1 MKRTIRLRES
11 ELRHMISESVKRVIT
26 EYVSMKHSG
35 HNMDD
40 FLDDNDFIEIVNR
53 VVRMYDA
60 EDFNENDLD
69 YIDDMEME
77 IADLINDFITDEA
90 LDDFGYKYGTT
101 NYRRVASNVIRYIQT
116 HLNELY

>member
-1 MKRTIRLRES
+1 MNRTIRFRES
-11 ELRHMISESVKRVIT
+11 ELKHMISESVKRVIN

-40 FLDDNDFIEIVNR
+40 FLDDNDFMEIVNR

-60 EDFNENDLD
+60 EDFNENDAD

-77 IADLINDFITDEA
+77 IADLINDFVTDEA
-90 LDDFGYKYGTT
+90 LDEFGYKYGKT
-101 NYRRVASNVIRYIQT
+101 NYRRVASNVIRYIQA
-116 HLNELY
+116 HLNKLY

>member
-1 MKRTIRLRES
+1 MKRTVRLGES
-11 ELRHMISESVKRVIT
+11 ELKRMISESVKRVLN

-40 FLDDNDFIEIVNR
+40 FLDDDDFIEIVNR
-53 VVRMYDA
+53 VVGMYDA
-60 EDFNENDLD
+60 EDFIGDD
-69 YIDDMEME
+69 PGYIADMETE
-77 IADLINDFITDEA
+77 VFELINDFVADEA

-101 NYRRVASNVIRYIQT
+101 DYRRVASNVIRYIQE

>member
-1 MKRTIRLRES
+1 MKQTVKLRES
-11 ELRHMISESVKRVIT
+11 ELKHIISESVKRVIN

-69 YIDDMEME
+69 YIDNMEME

-90 LDDFGYKYGTT
+90 LDNVGYKYGTT
-101 NYRRVASNVIRYIQT
+101 NYRRVASNVIHYIQT

>member
-1 MKRTIRLRES
+1 MRRTINLRQPQLKRL
-11 ELRHMISESVKRVIT
+11 ISESVKRVIN

-35 HNMDD
+35 HNLDD

-53 VVRMYDA
+53 VVEMYDA
-60 EDFNENDLD
+60 EDFDENDLD
-69 YIDDMEME
+69 YIDNMERE

-101 NYRRVASNVIRYIQT
+101 NYRRVASNVIRYIQE

>member
-1 MKRTIRLRES
+1 MRRTVRLREN
-11 ELRHMISESVKRVIT
+11 ELMDIISESVKMVIN
-26 EYVSMKHSG
+26 EHVSMKHSG

-69 YIDDMEME
+69 YIEME
-77 IADLINDFITDEA
+77 IADLIKDFITDEA
-90 LDDFGYKYGTT
+90 LDNFGYKYGTT

-116 HLNELY
+116 HLKELY

>member
-1 MKRTIRLRES
+1 MRRTIRLKES
-11 ELRHMISESVKRVIT
+11 ELKHMISESVKRVIN

-53 VVRMYDA
+53 VVTMYDA
-60 EDFNENDLD
+60 EDFNGNDLGH
-69 YIDDMEME
+69 IDNIEME

-101 NYRRVASNVIRYIQT
+101 NYRRTASNVIRYIQT

>member
-1 MKRTIRLRES
+1 MRKTIRLRES
-11 ELRHMISESVKRVIT
+11 ELKHIISESVKGVIH

-60 EDFNENDLD
+60 EDFNVNDLGH
-69 YIDDMEME
+69 IDDMEME
-77 IADLINDFITDEA
+77 IADLIKDFITDEA
-90 LDDFGYKYGTT
+90 LDGFGYKYGTT

-116 HLNELY
+116 HLSELY

>member
-1 MKRTIRLRES
+1 MRRTIRLRES
-11 ELRHMISESVKRVIT
+11 ELKHMISESVKRVIN

-35 HNMDD
+35 HNLDD

-53 VVRMYDA
+53 VVTMYDA

-69 YIDDMEME
+69 YIDNMEME

-101 NYRRVASNVIRYIQT
+101 NYRRSASNVIHYIQT
-116 HLNELY
+116 HINELY

>member
-1 MKRTIRLRES
+1 MRRTIRLKES
-11 ELRHMISESVKRVIT
+11 KLKHAISESVKKAIN

-53 VVRMYDA
+53 VVGMYDA
-60 EDFNENDLD
+60 EDFDENDLN
-69 YIDDMEME
+69 YINDMETE

-101 NYRRVASNVIRYIQT
+101 NYRRVASNVIRYIQA

>member
-1 MKRTIRLRES
+1 MRRTVKLRES
-11 ELRHMISESVKRVIT
+11 ELRHIISESVKSVIN
-26 EYVSMKHSG
+26 EYTSMKHSG

-53 VVRMYDA
+53 VVEMHDV
-60 EDFNENDLD
+60 EDFSENNID

-77 IADLINDFITDEA
+77 IADLIKDFITDEA
-90 LDDFGYKYGTT
+90 SDNFGYKYGTT
-101 NYRRVASNVIRYIQT
+101 NYRKVASNVIRYIQT